1 MAKHNRGRFMFTHRL
16 LLAFALLVASTLA
29 QAERIKDIASVA
41 GVRSNALVGYGLVVG
56 LDGPGDQT
64 NQSPFTTR
72 SFNNMLKQFGITVP
86 EGTRMQM
93 RNVAAVMIQAEL
105 PPFAKPG
112 QTIDVTVS
120 SVSNATSLRGG
131 SLLMS
136 PLKGPDGQV
145 YALAQGNLIVGGFGA
160 EGRDGSRVT
169 VNVPSRSEEHTSE
182 LQSRGHLVCRL

>member
-16 LLAFALLVASTLA
+16 LLAFALLAASTLA
-29 QAERIKDIASVA
+29 QAERIKDSTTVA
-41 GVRSNALVGYGLVVG
+41 CVRLNALVGYGLVVG
-56 LDGPGDQT
+56 LDGTGDQT
-64 NQSPFTTR
+64 NQSPFTTQ

-131 SLLMS
+131 SLLM
-136 PLKGPDGQV
+136 
-145 YALAQGNLIVGGFGA
+145 
-160 EGRDGSRVT
+160 
-169 VNVPSRSEEHTSE
+169 RSEERRVGMDSE
-182 LQSRGHLVCRL
+182 S

>member
-16 LLAFALLVASTLA
+16 LLAVALLAASTLD

-41 GVRSNALVGYGLVVG
+41 GVRTNALVGYGLVVG
-56 LDGPGDQT
+56 LDGTGDQT
-64 NQSPFTTR
+64 NQSPFTTQ
-72 SFNNMLKQFGITVP
+72 SFNNMHKQFGITVP